1 MKTQYQGLLQRR
13 ADLRVEGNALME
25 KAERTPE
32 ESTRLKE
39 IGAQLELLNADIE
52 QEERVREQLR
62 QAPAMVSYTMPAQVR
77 EEPEKFKSFGEQLQA
92 VKKFYASN
100 GQTFDN
106 RLYATTGNIEGVGSA
121 GGFLLQEDF
130 NAVLLKPMHEVGA
143 FSSRVARLPV
153 GNGAASGVVRG
164 VDETSRATGSR
175 WGGIRGY
182 RMAEAVTITPSSP
195 KFRRIAWSFKKYAV
209 FAYATDELLQ
219 DSTQLQAIISQGA
232 GEELDFMVND
242 DICNGDGTGGPLGFL
257 NAGSLISVAKE
268 TGQAAKSIVYQN
280 ITKMWARLGS
290 RNKQNSVWYINTDCN
305 PQLDQLFQAVGT
317 AGIPA
322 NFITYGPDSVMRIKG
337 RPVIET
343 EFNAT
348 LGTVGDIVLA
358 DLGWYMFWEDTG
370 GVQTASS
377 IHVEFLT
384 DQTVFRFTYRCDG
397 QPVLASAL
405 TPYKGTDTVGPI
417 VALATRA

>member
-1 MKTQYQGLLQRR
+1 MKGKYGQLVQER
-13 ADLRVEGNALME
+13 ADLKREGAEIL
-25 KAERTPE
+25 AGTERTPE
-32 ESTRLKE
+32 DDARLTA
-39 IGAQLELLNADIE
+39 ISAQLETLNAGIE
-52 QEERVREQLR
+52 REERLR
-62 QAPAMVSYTMPAQVR
+62 DALMQTGQPIERIPA
-77 EEPEKFKSFGEQLQA
+77 EPKQQPERFSSFGEQLQA
-92 VKKFYASN
+92 VKKAYVSN
-100 GQTFDN
+100 GRDTDM
-106 RLYATTGNIEGVGSA
+106 RLYATTGSIEGVGSA

-130 NAVLLKPMHEVGA
+130 NSVLLVPMHERGA

-153 GNGAASGVVRG
+153 GNNAASGVVRG

-182 RMAEAVTITPSSP
+182 RVAEAGTITPSSP
-195 KFRRIAWSFKKYAV
+195 KFRRIAWSFKKYGV
-209 FAYATDELLQ
+209 MAYATDELLA
-219 DSTQLQAIISQGA
+219 DTAQLQAIISQGA

-242 DICNGDGTGGPLGFL
+242 DICNGDGTGGPLGFM
-257 NAGSLISVAKE
+257 NAGSLIPVAKE
-268 TGQAAKSIVYQN
+268 TGQAAATVVYQN
-280 ITKMWARLGS
+280 IIKMWARLS
-290 RNKQNSVWYINTDCN
+290 PRSKQNAVWYINTDVN

-322 NFITYGPDSVMRIKG
+322 NFITYGADSVMRIKG

-343 EFNAT
+343 EFNQT
-348 LGTVGDIVLA
+348 VGTVGDIVLA
-358 DLGWYMFWEDTG
+358 DLGWYMFWEDA
-370 GVQTASS
+370 GVQSASS

-405 TPYKGTDTVGPI
+405 TPYKGTATTGPI

>member
-1 MKTQYQGLLQRR
+1 MVSQYQRLIQER
-13 ADLRVEGNALME
+13 ADLRNEGQAILG
-25 KAERTPE
+25 KTERTPE
-32 ESTRLKE
+32 EETRMTE
-39 IGAQLELLNADIE
+39 IAGRLAELNASIEREDKVRELLRHE
-52 QEERVREQLR
+52 GTVLSV
-62 QAPAMVSYTMPAQVR
+62 PAEPKAK
-77 EEPEKFKSFGEQLQA
+77 PEKFASFGEQLQK
-92 VKKFYASN
+92 VKAAYVSN
-100 GQTFDN
+100 FQDVDR
-106 RLYATTGNIEGVGSA
+106 RLWATTGQIEGVGSA

-130 NAVLLKPMHEVGA
+130 NSVLLKPMHDTGA

-182 RMAEAVTITPSSP
+182 RVAEAGTITPSSM

-209 FAYATDELLQ
+209 LVYATDELLA
-219 DSTQLQAIISQGA
+219 DTTQLQAITSQGA

-242 DICNGDGTGGPLGFL
+242 DICNGDGVGGPLGFL
-257 NAGSLISVAKE
+257 KAGSLISVDKE
-268 TGQAAKSIVYQN
+268 TGQAAKTVLYQN
-280 ITKMWARLGS
+280 IVKMWARLGS
-290 RNKQNSVWYINTDCN
+290 RSKPNSAWYINTDVN

-322 NFITYGPDSVMRIKG
+322 NFITYGADSVMRIKG

-370 GVQTASS
+370 GVQAASS